1 LIQIKA
7 FSLCG
12 GFTSGVVF
20 SRQMRN
26 SWIWRSALAL
36 QLIVALSACSR
47 SEKQADNQRRFE
59 ARGIVRGF
67 APDRSTVEI
76 EHETIPG
83 FMPSMTMPFSP
94 KDLSE
99 ISALQRGDAISFRL
113 TVTDKDSSIDQIRR
127 IDARQVQLPAQKK
140 EVSSPARS
148 SDRLREGDTMPEFTL
163 IDQDGRTI
171 MLNDFRGR
179 PFVLT
184 FIFTRCPLPNFCPM
198 MSRHFAAL
206 QSAIEIGTDPV
217 AGTQLLSI
225 SFDPDFDSPKVL
237 KTFAAGE
244 HADPNVWTFATGAKP
259 EIEKLTHEFS
269 VFVQPEGGSISH
281 GLVTALI
288 DRDGRIA
295 KIWRG
300 NGWSP
305 EEVIR
310 QLHSLPK

>member
-1 LIQIKA
+1 
-7 FSLCG
+7 
-12 GFTSGVVF
+12 
-20 SRQMRN
+20 MRHY
-26 SWIWRSALAL
+26 
-36 QLIVALSACSR
+36 
-47 SEKQADNQRRFE
+47 E

-67 APDRSTVEI
+67 APDRSTIEI

-83 FMPSMTMPFSP
+83 FMPSMTMPFLP

-99 ISALQRGDAISFRL
+99 ISGLQRGDAIAFRL
-113 TVTDKDSSIDQIRR
+113 TVTDKDSAIDQIRK
-127 IDARQVQLPAQKK
+127 IDARQVQLPAQKE

-148 SDRLREGDTMPEFTL
+148 SDRLSEGDMMPEFTL
-163 IDQDGRTI
+163 IDQDARTI
-171 MLNDFRGR
+171 TLNDFRGQ
-179 PFVLT
+179 PFVFT
-184 FIFTRCPLPNFCPM
+184 FIFTRCPLPNFCPL

-206 QSAIEIGTDPV
+206 QSAIEIATDPV
-217 AGTQLLSI
+217 AGTRLLSI
-225 SFDPDFDSPKVL
+225 SFDPDFDSPAVL

-244 HADPNVWTFATGAKP
+244 HANPNVWKFATGAKP

-288 DRDGRIA
+288 DRNGRIA

-300 NGWSP
+300 NGWPP

-310 QLHSLPK
+310 ELYSLPK